1 VFIFKEYTPSN
12 LLAFKVYNQSFK
24 KRSAK
29 SFNLRKG
36 RVKVIYI
43 TVVKREGFVLTAKN
57 SNSTEK
63 SNIRSIISSYHSSL
77 LTIKAPV
84 LKKS

>member
-29 SFNLRKG
+29 SFGSRKG
-36 RVKVIYI
+36 YVKVIYVTI
-43 TVVKREGFVLTAKN
+43 VKKEGFVLIAKN
-57 SNSTEK
+57 SDSLRR
-63 SNIRSIISSYHSSL
+63 SNTRSIVSSYHGNL
-77 LTIKAPV
+77 LTIKAPM
-84 LKKS
+84 LRKS